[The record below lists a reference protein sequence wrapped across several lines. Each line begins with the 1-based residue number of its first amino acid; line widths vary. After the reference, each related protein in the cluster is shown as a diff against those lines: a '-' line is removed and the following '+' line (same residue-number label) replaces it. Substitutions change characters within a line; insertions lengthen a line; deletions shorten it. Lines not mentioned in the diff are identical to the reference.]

1 MPTRSKLKRL
11 EKLTQ
16 PQYALL
22 RDITDQG
29 GIDAAGLEALVG
41 DFVAQRLALSDAL
54 MAAAQVL
61 RVHENPLVRRSAV
74 SRAYYAA
81 YQAARAT
88 VFLVHRRDEDAHK
101 DLPSEITRLA
111 NAQAGELLK
120 ELSRLRNEF
129 DYSPYPGPNFEKRY
143 DDDEIDGVVQDMV
156 ERARFFIDL
165 LTAFRNTRD

>member
-1 MPTRSKLKRL
+1 MPTRSRLKRL

-22 RDITDQG
+22 QDSTDHG
-29 GIDAAGLEALVG
+29 AIDAAGLEALVG

-61 RVHENPLVRRSAV
+61 CAHENPLVRRSAV
-74 SRAYYAA
+74 SRSYYAA

-101 DLPSEITRLA
+101 DLPGEITPLVS
-111 NAQAGELLK
+111 AQAGEMLK

-129 DYSPYPGPNFEKRY
+129 DYSPYPGPNAEERY
-143 DDDEIDGVVQDMV
+143 DDQEIDGVVQDTV
-156 ERARFFIDL
+156 EQARFFIDQ
-165 LTAFRNTRD
+165 LTAFRNTRG

>member
-1 MPTRSKLKRL
+1 MPTRSRLKRL

-22 RDITDQG
+22 QDVTDQG
-29 GIDAAGLEALVG
+29 AIDAAGLLALVG
-41 DFVAQRLALSDAL
+41 DFVGQRLALSDAL
-54 MAAAQVL
+54 MEAAHVL
-61 RVHENPLVRRSAV
+61 RAHENLLVRCSAV

-101 DLPSEITRLA
+101 NLPGEITRLV
-111 NAQAGELLK
+111 NAQAGEVLK

-129 DYSPYPGPNFEKRY
+129 DYSPYPGPNSEERY
-143 DDDEIDGVVQDMV
+143 DDEEIDGVVQDTV
-156 ERARFFIDL
+156 EQARFFIEQ
-165 LTAFRNTRD
+165 LTAFRNARG